1 MENQVELEQ
10 EHCPHCG
17 HSMKAYKYKVAPIMI
32 AVLIKMKRAAMAKG
46 GGYVVDVIRDMD
58 GTPNELK
65 KCEWSQ
71 LSKMRFHGLVAKH
84 RENGKH
90 KAAHWI
96 ITERAGKFLRGEV
109 AIPEWVKVFHNQVIE
124 HSPDLVNVGMVSR
137 STPYVQALATLQ
149 WETMHMQAGPDG
161 QFTFV

>member
-1 MENQVELEQ
+1 MENETELTE
-10 EHCPHCG
+10 CPHCG
-17 HSMKAYKYKVAPIMI
+17 ASMKAYWYKVAPIMI

-58 GTPNELK
+58 GTPNELE

-71 LSKMRFHGLVAKH
+71 LTKMRFHGLVAKH

-96 ITERAGKFLRGEV
+96 ITERATKWLRNEIS
-109 AIPEWVKVFHNQVIE
+109 IPERVKVFHNQVIDQ
-124 HSPDLVNVGMVSR
+124 SPELVNVGFIAR
-137 STPYVQALATLQ
+137 ATPYVQALATLE
-149 WETMHMQAGPDG
+149 WEAMHAEQAKL
-161 QFTFV
+161 F